1 MFVIDSINTIDTE
14 KMGALDPNDGITE
27 VNHNF
32 YVKYDP
38 QIRAIVARILLS
50 AGQARD
56 IDDCVNDVYLALME
70 KLDRYS
76 ETRGSMGAFVTV
88 IARSTALHHC
98 RDNRHRLDEL
108 VGDGE
113 LDCLVGDM
121 EVENKVEFQLL
132 VDGILDKLNE
142 QENALFVLR
151 FLLFHS
157 PEEIAKSLNINRN
170 AVDARICRLK
180 NKVRKLLIKGGIT
193 P

>member
-1 MFVIDSINTIDTE
+1 MGRCVFVIDSINTIDST
-14 KMGALDPNDGITE
+14 DT
-27 VNHNF
+27 
-32 YVKYDP
+32 
-38 QIRAIVARILLS
+38 
-50 AGQARD
+50 
-56 IDDCVNDVYLALME
+56 E

-180 NKVRKLLIKGGIT
+180 NKVRKLLIKGGIQ